1 MRKMAEFIAYI
12 LLGLS
17 LALPVGPITIEMT
30 KQGLKNGFA
39 HGWSVGLGGMTVD
52 LFLIVLIYF
61 GFSTI
66 LSQPEIKVAM
76 WLIGAIFLLVIAID
90 SIRNADQDM
99 VMGEGNSRKSKR
111 SSYLNGFMVAISPGN
126 ILFWVGIFGTVL
138 ANSLDSA
145 HSSFLVIAS
154 GILTGILIHDI
165 GLLTMVSVSRK
176 FMRQL
181 FIKRVSIAAGIVL
194 LGFAA
199 YFGYEF
205 VDGLLAII

>member
-1 MRKMAEFIAYI
+1 MAEFIAFI
-12 LLGLS
+12 FLGLS

-90 SIRNADQDM
+90 SIRNADRDII
-99 VMGEGNSRKSKR
+99 VGEGSTRKSKR
-111 SSYLNGFMVAISPGN
+111 SSYLTGFMVGISPGN

-138 ANSLDSA
+138 ANSLDAA

-154 GILTGILIHDI
+154 GILMGILIHDI
-165 GLLTMVSVSRK
+165 GLLSMVAISRK
-176 FMRQL
+176 FMSQL
-181 FIKRVSIAAGIVL
+181 FIKRVSIGAGIVL

-205 VDGLLAII
+205 ISGLLGII

>member
-1 MRKMAEFIAYI
+1 MAEFIAYI
-12 LLGLS
+12 ILGLT

-90 SIRNADQDM
+90 SIRNADKDI
-99 VMGEGNSRKSKR
+99 VFGEGNSRKSIR
-111 SSYLNGFMVAISPGN
+111 SSYLNGFLVGISPGN

-138 ANSLDSA
+138 ANSIDSA
-145 HSSFLVIAS
+145 HSSFLVISS
-154 GILTGILIHDI
+154 GILMGILLHDV
-165 GLLTMVSVSRK
+165 GLLSMVAISRK
-176 FMRQL
+176 FMSQL
-181 FIKRVSIAAGIVL
+181 FIKRVSIGAGIVL

-205 VDGLLAII
+205 VNGLLGII

>member
-1 MRKMAEFIAYI
+1 MAEFIAFI
-12 LLGLS
+12 ILGLS

-61 GFSTI
+61 GFSTF

-90 SIRNADQDM
+90 SIRNADRDII
-99 VMGEGNSRKSKR
+99 VGEGSTRKLKR
-111 SSYLNGFMVAISPGN
+111 SSYLNGFMVGISPGN

-154 GILTGILIHDI
+154 GILVGILIHDI
-165 GLLTMVSVSRK
+165 GLLSMVAISRK
-176 FMRQL
+176 FMSQL
-181 FIKRVSIAAGIVL
+181 FIKRVSIGAGIVL

-205 VDGLLAII
+205 ISGLLGII

>member
-1 MRKMAEFIAYI
+1 MAEFIAYI
-12 LLGLS
+12 ILGLT

-90 SIRNADQDM
+90 SIRNADKDI
-99 VMGEGNSRKSKR
+99 VFGEGNSTKSIR
-111 SSYLNGFMVAISPGN
+111 SSYLNGFLVGISPGN

-138 ANSLDSA
+138 ANSIDSA
-145 HSSFLVIAS
+145 HSSFLVISS
-154 GILTGILIHDI
+154 GILMGILLHDV
-165 GLLTMVSVSRK
+165 GLLSMVAISRK
-176 FMRQL
+176 FMSQL
-181 FIKRVSIAAGIVL
+181 FIKRVSIGAGIVL

-205 VDGLLAII
+205 VNGLLGII